1 MVLKVRGVK
10 GKSHKTSTDETGDGD
25 GHDPR
30 ENEEE
35 DSLPVDSL
43 DAAVAKTDTD
53 GGTGDTHGGRD
64 RELVLREDKDGNGS
78 THLHGRTT
86 AGGVVGD
93 LVTHN

>member
-25 GHDPR
+25 GHDPG

-43 DAAVAKTDTD
+43 DVAVAKTDTD
-53 GGTGDTHGGRD
+53 GGTSNTHGGRD
-64 RELVLREDKDGNGS
+64 RELVLGEDKDGDSS
-78 THLHGRTT
+78 THLHGGTT